1 MELLLLI
8 AVIGLGLIV
17 ADLRR
22 RLIRAEGEIR
32 ALLVRTTAPEPKDFA
47 PREADLE
54 VVVRRR
60 PPPFAP
66 PPVTTREAEERP
78 AVPAE
83 PVAEPRG
90 FDLESLIGG
99 RLPVWVGG
107 AALVLAGFFLVRAAI
122 DAGWFGPG
130 ARTLLACLLAFVLI
144 AASEV
149 ARRLPATRDDPRIGQ
164 ALAGAGV
171 ASLYATLYLA
181 AALYHLVAPLPAF
194 VLLLAITGAG
204 LALSLRQGP
213 PTAIMAL
220 TGGFLAPLV
229 AGYDA
234 AGTAPLLVYLALLLA
249 GLFVLSVRRGWGW
262 LALASAAAGFGW
274 TAFLAVMLDA
284 GDRPIVGG
292 FVVFL
297 SIGAALALPAS
308 GTRSQPLR
316 VAPLALGL
324 IQLFALAPT
333 LDFSPLGWAFYL
345 VLAAAAVVLA
355 WREPSLSPAPLIAA
369 GLLLALFALAPARA
383 STGLAAVV
391 ATLFLGG
398 AGLARS
404 RVHRDW
410 ALLAIAGL
418 IGPLAVLQLGTPQL
432 LPRAA
437 WAPFG
442 LVIAAAAG
450 WLAWRHRDR
459 IEGRDTGLVG
469 GTLAAASA
477 VVLGAMALFGEDAAG
492 LALAA
497 AIVAVAEAARRL
509 GARSLAGAAIV
520 PLALGLIAAHREVG
534 ALIEALARSLP
545 GEELIYPALP
555 PLAAILTRLLP
566 LALAA
571 LVPLRT
577 AEGYGH
583 WRRPAAIVA
592 GVLAAA
598 TAYVLMK
605 RPLAIADAGT
615 FMTWGFAERAV
626 ITLVALGTGWVLRTP
641 APLAAR
647 ALAILALAR
656 IVWFDLLLLS
666 PVFAPQSVGAI
677 PLLNAAVLLPAVA
690 AAILWIWGERPWR
703 IPALAL
709 MLVAALAAVRQAAHG
724 SILTGP
730 VGTGE
735 NWGYSAT
742 MLALGLIWLW
752 RGLLGGA
759 RDLRFAGLGLA
770 MIVALKVFTIDIAL
784 DGILRVVSFLGIGV
798 TLIAISWAYTR
809 FLKAPAEPV
818 PLIGVSRAKDPPP
831 QPSP

>member
-1 MELLLLI
+1 MSLELLLLI
-8 AVIGLGLIV
+8 AVIGLGFVV

-22 RLIRAEGEIR
+22 RLIRAEGELR
-32 ALLVRTTAPEPKDFA
+32 ALHVRTTAPEPRDFT
-47 PREADLE
+47 PREGGSRDLE

-66 PPVTTREAEERP
+66 PPSAAAVEQPVEAP
-78 AVPAE
+78 AAP
-83 PVAEPRG
+83 PRG

-99 RLPVWVGG
+99 RLPVWIGG
-107 AALVLAGFFLVRAAI
+107 AALVLAGVFLVRAAI

-144 AASEV
+144 AASEA
-149 ARRLPATRDDPRIGQ
+149 ARRLPATREDPRSGQ

-274 TAFLAVMLDA
+274 TALLAVMLEA
-284 GDRPIVGG
+284 GERPIVGG
-292 FVVFL
+292 FVVLL

-345 VLAAAAVVLA
+345 VLAAAAVALA
-355 WREPSLSPAPLIAA
+355 WRQPSLSPAPLVAA
-369 GLLLALFALAPARA
+369 ILLIALFALAPARA
-383 STGLAAVV
+383 STGFAAVA
-391 ATLFLGG
+391 ATLTLGG

-404 RVHRDW
+404 RTHRDW
-410 ALLAIAGL
+410 AVLAVVGL

-437 WAPFG
+437 WAPFD
-442 LVIAAAAG
+442 LAIALAAG

-459 IEGRDTGLVG
+459 IEGRNAGLVG
-469 GTLAAASA
+469 GALAATGAA
-477 VVLGAMALFGEDAAG
+477 VLAAMSLFGEDAAG
-492 LALAA
+492 IALAA
-497 AIVAVAEAARRL
+497 SLVAVAEAGRRL
-509 GARSLAGAAIV
+509 GARALATAAAV
-520 PLALGLIAAHREVG
+520 LLALGLAAAHREVG
-534 ALIEALARSLP
+534 ALMEGLARSLA

-555 PLAAILTRLLP
+555 PLAGIALHLLP

-571 LVPLRT
+571 LVPLRS
-577 AEGYGH
+577 AAGYGG
-583 WRRPAAIVA
+583 WRRPAGAVA
-592 GVLAAA
+592 GILAAA
-598 TAYVLMK
+598 TAYALLK
-605 RPLAIADAGT
+605 QPLAIASPDSFVG
-615 FMTWGFAERAV
+615 WGFVERAV
-626 ITLVALGTGWVLRTP
+626 ITLAALGAG
-641 APLAAR
+641 R
-647 ALAILALAR
+647 ALANRAPRAARTLAIAALAR

-666 PVFAPQSVGAI
+666 PVFAAQAVGPI
-677 PLLNAAVLLPAVA
+677 PLLNAAVLLPAA
-690 AAILWIWGERPWR
+690 AAAVLWTWGERRWR

-735 NWGYSAT
+735 NWGYSAA
-742 MLALGLIWLW
+742 MLALGLVWLW
-752 RGLLGGA
+752 RGLIGGA

-809 FLKAPAEPV
+809 FLRTPAEQAGGTG
-818 PLIGVSRAKDPPP
+818 PLPHPATHQDS
-831 QPSP
+831 

>member
-83 PVAEPRG
+83 PFAEPRG

-316 VAPLALGL
+316 VAPLAFGL

-345 VLAAAAVVLA
+345 VLAAAAVALA
-355 WREPSLSPAPLIAA
+355 WREPGLSPAPLIAA
-369 GLLLALFALAPARA
+369 ALLLALFALAPARA

-391 ATLFLGG
+391 ASLVLGG

-404 RVHRDW
+404 RVHRNW

-459 IEGRDTGLVG
+459 IEGRDAGLVG
-469 GTLAAASA
+469 GTLAAVGA

-615 FMTWGFAERAV
+615 FMTWGFVERAV
-626 ITLVALGTGWVLRTP
+626 ITLVALGTGWVLRTR

-666 PVFAPQSVGAI
+666 PVFAPQAVGAI

-690 AAILWIWGERPWR
+690 AAILWTWGERRWR

-818 PLIGVSRAKDPPP
+818 PLIGVSRAKDSPP

>member
-1 MELLLLI
+1 MEGLLLI
-8 AVIGLGLIV
+8 AVIGLGLVV

-22 RLIRAEGEIR
+22 RLIRAEATLRDLGARSI
-32 ALLVRTTAPEPKDFA
+32 APEAGDFTA
-47 PREADLE
+47 REAGSRDLE

-66 PPVTTREAEERP
+66 PPP
-78 AVPAE
+78 APAPAPAKADE
-83 PVAEPRG
+83 PAQASAAPARG

-99 RLPVWVGG
+99 RLPVWIGG

-194 VLLLAITGAG
+194 VLLLGITGAG

-220 TGGFLAPLV
+220 AGGFLAPLV

-274 TAFLAVMLDA
+274 TAFLAVMLGA

-292 FVVFL
+292 FVVLL
-297 SIGAALALPAS
+297 SVGAALALPAS
-308 GTRSQPLR
+308 GTRAQPLR

-333 LDFSPLGWAFYL
+333 LDFSLNGWAFYL
-345 VLAAAAVVLA
+345 VLAAAAAALA
-355 WREPSLSPAPLIAA
+355 WRQPSLSPAPLIAA
-369 GLLLALFALAPARA
+369 ALLLALLALAPARA
-383 STGLAAVV
+383 DTGLAAIV
-391 ATLFLGG
+391 ATLILGG
-398 AGLARS
+398 AGLVRS
-404 RVHRDW
+404 RAHRDW
-410 ALLAIAGL
+410 ALLAVAGL

-437 WAPFG
+437 WAPFD
-442 LVIAAAAG
+442 LAVAAAAG

-459 IEGRDTGLVG
+459 IEGRDAGLVG
-469 GTLAAASA
+469 GALAAAGAA
-477 VVLGAMALFGEDAAG
+477 VLAATALLGEDAA
-492 LALAA
+492 ATAFAA
-497 AIVAVAEAARRL
+497 ALVAVAEAGRRL
-509 GARSLAGAAIV
+509 DARALASAAAA
-520 PLALGLIAAHREVG
+520 PLALGLVAAHREVG
-534 ALIEALARSLP
+534 ALVEGLARSLA
-545 GEELIYPALP
+545 GEELIFPALP
-555 PLAAILTRLLP
+555 PLAGILFHLVP

-577 AEGYGH
+577 AGGYGIG
-583 WRRPAAIVA
+583 RRPAAAIA
-592 GVLAAA
+592 GILVAA
-598 TAYVLMK
+598 TAYALMK
-605 RPLAIADAGT
+605 QPLAITDAGD
-615 FMTWGFAERAV
+615 FITWGFVERAV
-626 ITLVALGTGWVLRTP
+626 ITLAALGAGRALARR

-647 ALAILALAR
+647 ALAIVALAR
-656 IVWFDLLLLS
+656 VAWFDLFLLS
-666 PVFAPQSVGAI
+666 PVFAPQAVGAI
-677 PLLNAAVLLPAVA
+677 PLLNAAVLLPALA
-690 AAILWIWGERPWR
+690 ATILWTWGERRWR
-703 IPALAL
+703 APALAL

-735 NWGYSAT
+735 NWGYSAA
-742 MLALGLIWLW
+742 MLVLGLVWLW
-752 RGLLGGA
+752 RGLVGGA
-759 RDLRFAGLGLA
+759 RDLRFAGLGVA
-770 MIVALKVFTIDIAL
+770 MVVALKVFTIDIAL
-784 DGILRVVSFLGIGV
+784 DGILRVVSFLGIGI

-809 FLKAPAEPV
+809 YLKTPAV
-818 PLIGVSRAKDPPP
+818 RGNGTSA
-831 QPSP
+831 

>member
-8 AVIGLGLIV
+8 AVIGLGLVV

-22 RLIRAEGEIR
+22 RLIRAEGELR
-32 ALLVRTTAPEPKDFA
+32 ALHIRTAAPEPKDFA
-47 PREADLE
+47 PREADME

-66 PPVTTREAEERP
+66 PPVVAREADEPPP
-78 AVPAE
+78 AMTEPA
-83 PVAEPRG
+83 PAPHG

-99 RLPVWVGG
+99 RLPVWIGG
-107 AALVLAGFFLVRAAI
+107 AALVLAGFFLVRAAL

-144 AASEV
+144 AASEA

-274 TAFLAVMLDA
+274 TAFLAVMLEA
-284 GDRPIVGG
+284 GDRAIVGG
-292 FVVFL
+292 FVVLL

-308 GTRSQPLR
+308 GTRAQPLR

-345 VLAAAAVVLA
+345 VLAAAAVALA
-355 WREPSLSPAPLIAA
+355 WREPALSPAPLVAA
-369 GLLLALFALAPARA
+369 VLLLALFAIAPARA
-383 STGLAAVV
+383 TTGIAAIV
-391 ATLFLGG
+391 ATLVVGG

-432 LPRAA
+432 LSRAA
-437 WAPFG
+437 WAPFD

-459 IEGRDTGLVG
+459 IEGHDAGLVG
-469 GTLAAASA
+469 GVLAAAGA
-477 VVLGAMALFGEDAAG
+477 IVLGAMALFGEEAAT
-492 LALAA
+492 LALAV

-509 GARSLAGAAIV
+509 RARSLAGAAVV

-534 ALIEALARSLP
+534 ALVEALARSLP

-555 PLAAILTRLLP
+555 PVAAILTHLLP
-566 LALAA
+566 LAFAA

-583 WRRPAAIVA
+583 WRRPAAITT
-592 GVLAAA
+592 GVVAAA
-598 TAYVLMK
+598 AAYALIK
-605 RPLAIADAGT
+605 QPLAIASADA
-615 FMTWGFAERAV
+615 FVAWGFIERAV
-626 ITLVALGTGWVLRTP
+626 ITLAALAAGRALATR
-641 APLAAR
+641 APMAAR
-647 ALAILALAR
+647 ALAIVAIAR
-656 IVWFDLLLLS
+656 IAWFDLFLLS
-666 PVFAPQSVGAI
+666 PVFAPQAVGPI

-690 AAILWIWGERPWR
+690 AAILWTRGERRWR

-709 MLVAALAAVRQAAHG
+709 MLVAALAAVRQGAHG

-735 NWGYSAT
+735 NWGYSAA
-742 MLALGLIWLW
+742 MLALGLVWLW
-752 RGLLGGA
+752 RGLIGGA

-809 FLKAPAEPV
+809 FLKAPAEQASGTG
-818 PLIGVSRAKDPPP
+818 PLPA
-831 QPSP
+831 QPSA